1 MNSAEITRTSFA
13 DLSDAALAILV
24 RDELTRRGIP
34 HTIWTG
40 DALRDAAQCHLF
52 SSDMTPQEIQKAIWL
67 AQTTDEWR
75 ELSEPTVHH
84 HILVSQAFE
93 QGAFLAIQQK
103 AGTP

>member
-1 MNSAEITRTSFA
+1 MTFAKTAQGALA
-13 DLSDAALAILV
+13 DLTDAELVILA

-40 DALRDAAQCHLF
+40 DALRDAAQHHPY
-52 SSDMTPQEIQKAIWL
+52 SSDMTPQETQKAIWL

-93 QGAFLAIQQK
+93 QGAHLATRQK
-103 AGTP
+103 VGTP